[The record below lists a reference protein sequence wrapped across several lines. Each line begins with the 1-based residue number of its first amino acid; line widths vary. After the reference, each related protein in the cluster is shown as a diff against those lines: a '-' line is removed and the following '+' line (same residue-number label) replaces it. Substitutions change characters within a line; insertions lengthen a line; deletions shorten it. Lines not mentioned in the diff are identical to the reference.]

1 MDYLEMKQAL
11 LSGSLDAHL
20 DEMSRII
27 QIRRDV
33 TAPQVWD
40 FIEGQTVRF
49 NNRVNPKYLR
59 GAEAV
64 VKKINRTRIVVDLV
78 KPQGRFNKNIT
89 VPLTLIEYPLG
100 R

>member
-1 MDYLEMKQAL
+1 MDYREMKQAL

-27 QIRRDV
+27 KVRQEIN
-33 TAPQVWD
+33 APQVWD
-40 FIEGQTVRF
+40 FIEGQTIQF

-64 VKKINRTRIVVDLV
+64 VKKINRTRVVVDLV
-78 KPQGRFNKNIT
+78 EPRGRFSKNIT
-89 VPLTLIEYPLG
+89 VPLTLIE